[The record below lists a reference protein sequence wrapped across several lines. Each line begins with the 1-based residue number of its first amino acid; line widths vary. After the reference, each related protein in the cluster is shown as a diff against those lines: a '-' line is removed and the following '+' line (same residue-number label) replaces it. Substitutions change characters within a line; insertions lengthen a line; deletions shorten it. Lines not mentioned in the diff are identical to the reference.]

1 MEREYFI
8 TRDLVGCFGGLIAP
22 RGVRPRFRKTFI
34 DIGPLERAEKRLR
47 DTVSCLGDIQLFRKT
62 PREIEMELSSKFAIG
77 ARVRMIG
84 FENGTWNNGTEGIVT
99 AVPVPGQRRRP
110 RITVSSS
117 NPVAPKTVN
126 PRNLILLEEE
136 KT

>member
-1 MEREYFI
+1 MGVLHYPRPCGAF
-8 TRDLVGCFGGLIAP
+8 RLFNRAAR
-22 RGVRPRFRKTFI
+22 RGVRPRVRKTFI

-99 AVPVPGQRRRP
+99 DLEQRNSDADHASPFLVPIRWRP
-110 RITVSSS
+110 KR
-117 NPVAPKTVN
+117 
-126 PRNLILLEEE
+126 
-136 KT
+136 